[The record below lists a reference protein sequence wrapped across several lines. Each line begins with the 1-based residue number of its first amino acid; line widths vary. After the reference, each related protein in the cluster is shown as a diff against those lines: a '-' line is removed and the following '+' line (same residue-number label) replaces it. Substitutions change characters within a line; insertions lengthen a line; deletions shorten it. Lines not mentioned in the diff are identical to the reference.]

1 METRAPLSFKPVDL
15 DAHAE
20 FCVRFALDLQVLGFG
35 SAEGFHEPD
44 GKGAER
50 HIAHLHKRAASWPG
64 CLAHVWRGEQIIGQI
79 NVSCVD
85 SDPDIGYINLLYLV
99 PEARGR
105 GLGTLLETYAWA
117 FLTRHGC
124 RSLRLSASVANTP
137 AWRFYQRNGWQDPG
151 PREDA
156 PGVHLLQ
163 KHPGVATE
171 GVPVII
177 NPDHYLETPT
187 GRLFTPERNQQALAQ
202 CWKQLRREL
211 VNTKGP
217 LYLVMGVQGA
227 GKSRW
232 VANSV
237 GRLGARPVVSMPRCP
252 HGFTANR
259 CWQSPASSQYR

>member
-20 FCVRFALDLQVLGFG
+20 LCVRFALDLQVLGFG
-35 SAEGFHEPD
+35 SAEGFHGPD

-64 CLAHVWRGEQIIGQI
+64 CLVHVWRGEQIIGQI

-105 GLGTLLETYAWA
+105 GLGTLPETYAWA
-117 FLTRHGC
+117 FLTGHGC

-156 PGVHLLQ
+156 PGVHLLRSTRAWQ
-163 KHPGVATE
+163 PRACRSSSTRTIIWKPRQAACSPLNATSK
-171 GVPVII
+171 PW
-177 NPDHYLETPT
+177 
-187 GRLFTPERNQQALAQ
+187 R
-202 CWKQLRREL
+202 
-211 VNTKGP
+211 
-217 LYLVMGVQGA
+217 
-227 GKSRW
+227 
-232 VANSV
+232 SV
-237 GRLGARPVVSMPRCP
+237 GSNYAP
-252 HGFTANR
+252 N
-259 CWQSPASSQYR
+259 W